1 MSETNQTKAKEQS
14 SQPAEL
20 FVAPSPHLSDKTTN
34 RRLML
39 DVIIALIP
47 TFVAALIFFRANA
60 VRLTV
65 ICLVSCLLTEYLF
78 DKIRKRPNSLGDF
91 SAVVTGLILA
101 FTLPPDLPGFAAVI
115 GSVVAIAIGKMIFGG
130 LGHNI
135 FNPAMVGRA
144 FLMAAFPV
152 LMTTWIAPADIPS
165 KIAGID
171 IKRISVIEPKSG
183 NKLEKSK
190 ITKKEVS
197 AVSQATPLAM
207 LKPGKKGRKMP
218 DAFALFIGKTG
229 GSLGET
235 SVLAILIGALYLL
248 LRGTIDISIPFGMLG
263 SAVVFGGIAYLLAP
277 GKFANPMFHLG
288 AGGLLFGAF
297 FIATDLV
304 TSPLTKK
311 GRWIFGAGC
320 GILTMIIRQFGTYP
334 EGVMFSVLMMNGLAP
349 LISRWTRPRPL
360 GGPARG

>member
-1 MSETNQTKAKEQS
+1 MSETNEEVKSEKKSQQTG
-14 SQPAEL
+14 EL
-20 FVAPSPHLSDKTTN
+20 YVSPSPHLSDPATT

-39 DVIIALIP
+39 DVIIALMP
-47 TFVAALIFFRANA
+47 TFIAALIFFRANA
-60 VRLTV
+60 IRLVV
-65 ICLVSCLLTEYLF
+65 ICLVSCLITEYVF
-78 DKIRKRPNSLGDF
+78 NKIRKKPNSLTDF
-91 SAVVTGLILA
+91 SAVVTALILA
-101 FTLPPDLPGFAAVI
+101 FTLPPNLPGFAAAI

-152 LMTTWIAPADIPS
+152 LMTTWIAPADIHHN
-165 KIAGID
+165 D
-171 IKRISVIEPKSG
+171 ISSGKSQAD
-183 NKLEKSK
+183 K
-190 ITKKEVS
+190 VA

-207 LKPGKKGRKMP
+207 LKPGKPGRKMP
-218 DAFALFIGKTG
+218 NAFDLFIGKTS

-235 SVLAILIGALYLL
+235 SVLALLIGAIYLL
-248 LRGTIDISIPFGMLG
+248 ARKTIDISIPFGMLG
-263 SAVVFGGIAYLLAP
+263 AAVLFGGIAYLAAP

-288 AGGLLFGAF
+288 AGGLIFGAF

-304 TSPLTKK
+304 TTPLSVK

-320 GILTMIIRQFGTYP
+320 GILTMVIRQFGTYP

-349 LISRWTRPRPL
+349 LISRWTTPTPL
-360 GGPARG
+360 GGHARG